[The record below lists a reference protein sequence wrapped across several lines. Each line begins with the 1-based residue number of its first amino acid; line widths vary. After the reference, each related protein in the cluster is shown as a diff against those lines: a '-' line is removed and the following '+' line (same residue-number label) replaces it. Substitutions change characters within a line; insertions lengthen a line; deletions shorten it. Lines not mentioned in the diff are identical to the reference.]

1 MRAASWESYAT
12 ELNLLEAYKADGNL
26 RTRLLETVRWL
37 KGDRPMLPMPHD
49 VLRAVAEALGAN
61 EPVARAPASALE
73 WALDLQAASA
83 KDVSKFASTVQRVLK
98 HEEEHFRAT
107 HEAAWAA
114 LRGPRKTLLSPEQR
128 RMSARQFLD
137 EVWMDPPHAY
147 SYIEVAWSHLGLA
160 GPVPVERLYNH
171 PCWRLYLEAWGIG
184 AYRQAFPANRD
195 KPVGLVDVMQLIYL
209 GCAPRRMFI
218 VYEGALRAAAND
230 VLLRRHSH
238 SVAASPQQVWA

>member
-1 MRAASWESYAT
+1 
-12 ELNLLEAYKADGNL
+12 
-26 RTRLLETVRWL
+26 
-37 KGDRPMLPMPHD
+37 MLPMPHE

-73 WALDLQAASA
+73 WALDPQAAAA
-83 KDVSKFASTVQRVLK
+83 KDVSKFASTVRRVLK
-98 HEEEHFRAT
+98 NEEEHFRAT

-128 RMSARQFLD
+128 RMSAGQFLD

-171 PCWRLYLEAWGIG
+171 PCWRLYLEVWGIG

-195 KPVGLVDVMQLIYL
+195 KPVGWVDVMQLIYL
-209 GCAPRRMFI
+209 GCAPAGCSSSMRVPSGPPQTTYCSGGTLIRSPRARNRCGHRLCGGRSNQEFLLP
-218 VYEGALRAAAND
+218 VAFVAAAGALSQFCRTET
-230 VLLRRHSH
+230 
-238 SVAASPQQVWA
+238 